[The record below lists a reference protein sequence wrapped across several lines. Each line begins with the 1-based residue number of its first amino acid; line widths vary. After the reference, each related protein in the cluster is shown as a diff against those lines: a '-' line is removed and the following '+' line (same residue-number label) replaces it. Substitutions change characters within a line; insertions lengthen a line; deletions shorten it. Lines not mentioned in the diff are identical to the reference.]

1 MWVTQGLLIIVGVSS
16 GAVIASGLFS
26 FVTSLGLVSKFAG
39 RTRTGDYIHK
49 YETAISLG
57 GIMGSILFIF
67 QFPIPFAY
75 VLMPV
80 LGLSAGVF
88 VGGWAVSIAEVTNI
102 FPVLIR
108 RVKLLKH
115 IPYLVVSIALGK
127 GVGMLLMFLYG

>member
-1 MWVTQGLLIIVGVSS
+1 MWVTQGLLIIVGISS
-16 GAVIASGLFS
+16 GAAIASGLFS

-39 RTRTGDYIHK
+39 RTRTGDWIHH

-67 QFPIPFAY
+67 RVPIPFAY
-75 VLMPV
+75 VLMP
-80 LGLSAGVF
+80 LMGLAAGVF

-108 RVKLLKH
+108 RTKILKH
-115 IPYLVVSIALGK
+115 IRCFVLSLALGK
-127 GVGMLLMFLYG
+127 GFGMLLMILYG